1 MIYLYDTILILQYFF
16 DKAFFTILL
25 TTIYQKLTSKKFKA
39 NGIWLFG
46 SKTTYTF
53 LFLQV
58 QFVTTR
64 YSSPKEV
71 AGEEK
76 HLPTDD
82 DDYIS
87 EDGSGSEAISSASLK
102 EERFIYPLPFHC
114 TQTISNRNHGVS
126 SLTYILTS

>member
-1 MIYLYDTILILQYFF
+1 MGY
-16 DKAFFTILL
+16 
-25 TTIYQKLTSKKFKA
+25 
-39 NGIWLFG
+39 N
-46 SKTTYTF
+46 TF

-64 YSSPKEV
+64 YSSHKDSTS
-71 AGEEK
+71 EEK

-87 EDGSGSEAISSASLK
+87 EDGSGSEAISSASVK

-114 TQTISNRNHGVS
+114 TQTVSNKNNGVS
-126 SLTYILTS
+126 S